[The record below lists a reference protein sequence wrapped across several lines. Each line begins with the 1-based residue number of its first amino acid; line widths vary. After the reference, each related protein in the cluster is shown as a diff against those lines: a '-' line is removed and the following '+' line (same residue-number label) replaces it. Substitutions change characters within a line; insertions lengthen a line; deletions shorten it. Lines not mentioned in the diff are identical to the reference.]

1 MKDVWAEVDFEVV
14 PHKDSDYKIKT
25 WEEIANLIDEHIV
38 LT

>member
-1 MKDVWAEVDFEVV
+1 MKDLWLTIDFIVV

-25 WEEIANLIDEHIV
+25 WEEIANFIDEHIV